1 MKQLSVKEY
10 KVNVYYDIEEWG
22 REFYGM
28 PEGAILEDREE
39 LESECMGFACPD
51 DNRISIFIPKY
62 QKYRELEKTVA
73 HELGHLM
80 EFKAESSDEAERQ
93 EEKANHYESFYELV
107 NDVLDI
113 IFDSEQTDFINKI
126 VSSNRDDMN
135 ER

>member
-1 MKQLSVKEY
+1 MKQLIVREY

-22 REFYGM
+22 KEFYSM

-51 DNRISIFIPKY
+51 DNRISIFIPKI

-80 EFKAESSDEAERQ
+80 EFKVKFPDELERQ
-93 EEKANHYESFYELV
+93 EQKANHYESFFELV
-107 NDVLDI
+107 NNVLDT
-113 IFDSEQTDFINKI
+113 IFDSEQADVLNNLMKDE
-126 VSSNRDDMN
+126 SHKMS
-135 ER
+135 